1 MVYIEDRIA
10 DLESAMKELREE
22 LIDAKKEIAAL
33 TDKKRKVGDLDQEQ
47 MQKAFTEMR
56 ASVEEKLEKA
66 GVEKVDKSIEEMRV
80 VVTKKVDR
88 ELVEKLVTELRQK
101 SEERLAQVLMTVQAA
116 TDKKL
121 QGVASRE
128 LLMQT
133 VQSLNAANQ
142 TMVKRDHLAQALSG
156 IETAVQ
162 NKVQQ
167 TLNLCQG
174 MLSTNQELFK
184 RMQVAQDGLS
194 GSAAWQDLDLTNS
207 DSFDI
212 SKVFRVRIG
221 DGDVSRWLYSTEV
234 SMGQIYT
241 TDNVLDQAIVV
252 NSGSKSSYGARRVG
266 ADISTTAYFAVFQ
279 LQYR

>member
-22 LIDAKKEIAAL
+22 LSDARKQIHVLSE
-33 TDKKRKVGDLDQEQ
+33 KKRKAGEVDQEQ
-47 MQKAFTEMR
+47 LDKALANMR
-56 ASVEEKLEKA
+56 ETVDQKLEKA
-66 GVEKVDKSIEEMRV
+66 GADKIEKAFEEMRAA
-80 VVTKKVDR
+80 VTKKVDR

-121 QGVASRE
+121 SGTVSRE

-133 VQSLNAANQ
+133 VQSITAANQ
-142 TMVKRDHLAQALSG
+142 QKVGREQLAQALSG

-184 RMQVAQDGLS
+184 RMQATQDGMS
-194 GSAAWQDLDLTNS
+194 GGGAWVDLDLNDS
-207 DSFDI
+207 ESFDI
-212 SKVFRVRIG
+212 SKVYRVRIG
-221 DGDVSRWLYSTEV
+221 DGPVSRWLYSTEV

-252 NSGSKSSYGARRVG
+252 NSGSKASYGARRVG
-266 ADISTTAYFAVFQ
+266 ADINTTAYFAVFQ
-279 LQYR
+279 LQAR